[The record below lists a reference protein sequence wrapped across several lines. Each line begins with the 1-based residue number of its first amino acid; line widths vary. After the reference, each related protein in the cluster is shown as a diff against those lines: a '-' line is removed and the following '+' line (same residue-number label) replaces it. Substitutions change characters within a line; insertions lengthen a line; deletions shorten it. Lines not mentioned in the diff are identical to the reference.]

1 MDAVTYPDK
10 AVIGFIS
17 NHIIPLRVPYD
28 HQPLA
33 QEFKVHWTPTLVSL
47 DLDGKEH
54 HRTLGFLPPEELI
67 PSLMLGIG
75 KTYFDLGQFA
85 EAIEI
90 LDKVVT
96 EHARSDSAP
105 QAIYFRGVAQYK
117 HTHDPKKLRLAYDRL
132 AADFPNDEWAK
143 RARPYSL
150 IT

>member
-10 AVIGFIS
+10 AVIGFIN
-17 NHIIPLRVPYD
+17 NHIIPLRVPFD
-28 HQPLA
+28 HRPLA

-75 KTYFDLGQFA
+75 KTHFDLGEFS
-85 EAIEI
+85 EAIEHF
-90 LDKVVT
+90 DKVIT
-96 EHARSDSAP
+96 EQARSDSAP
-105 QAIYFRGVAQYK
+105 QAIFFRGVAGYK
-117 HTHDPKKLRLAYDRL
+117 HTHDPKSLRLAYDRL